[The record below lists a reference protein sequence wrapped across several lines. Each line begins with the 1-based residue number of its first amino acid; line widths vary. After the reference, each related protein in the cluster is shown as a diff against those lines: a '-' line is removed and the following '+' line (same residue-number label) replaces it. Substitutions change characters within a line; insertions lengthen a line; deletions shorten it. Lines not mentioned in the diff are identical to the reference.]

1 MKIPRKYLTKNPD
14 IMKREIKKHKDKSDD
29 DSSAY
34 GPWDADYESGKAGK
48 GKKVKT
54 KPSKSAKNEGLNNL
68 MGFDSFINEEIDKDI
83 DILELS
89 EGSESGS
96 VDNPNSPS
104 NKSLKKKSE
113 DSGFPFGILKQI
125 FKRGKAAW
133 KIGHRPGTT
142 PDQWAHARV
151 NSFIRGGRT
160 TEVSDGALY
169 KKAKESKAK
178 KKSK

>member
-1 MKIPRKYLTKNPD
+1 MKIPKKYLTKNPK
-14 IMKREIKKHKDKSDD
+14 IMRREIKKHKDKSDD

-48 GKKVKT
+48 GKKIKT
-54 KPSKSAKNEGLNNL
+54 KPSKYTKNEGLRNIMEFN
-68 MGFDSFINEEIDKDI
+68 SFISNEIDGDLEN
-83 DILELS
+83 LELN

-104 NKSLKKKSE
+104 YKSLKKKSE
-113 DSGFPFGILKQI
+113 KSGFPLGILKQV

-151 NSFIRGGRT
+151 NSFIKGGRT

-169 KKAKESKAK
+169 KQAKEAKARK
-178 KKSK
+178 K